1 MLIFMCRLPASM
13 AGKARVSLSLSEEL
27 LKEFDSFSRS
37 LGHSN
42 RSVAVG
48 EAMREF
54 LASRKWNLAKKGSAA
69 GVILLTYD
77 HHSRGINAALTELQH
92 DYPDVVTATM
102 HLHLSKHSCLEVI
115 AFKGKAERVRGL
127 AKILQ
132 SNKGVL
138 SLKVLTS
145 AA

>member
-1 MLIFMCRLPASM
+1 M
-13 AGKARVSLSLSEEL
+13 AGKARVSTSIPEKL
-27 LKEFDSFSRS
+27 LKEFDVLTRS

-42 RSVAVG
+42 RSVAVS

-54 LASRKWNLAKKGSAA
+54 VRTRKFDLAKGGSAA

-92 DYPDVVTATM
+92 DYPDVVAATM
-102 HLHLSKHSCLEVI
+102 HVHLSKDTCLEVI
-115 AFKGKAERVRGL
+115 AFKGESERVMGL
-127 AKILQ
+127 AKTLQ

-145 AA
+145 GS